1 MEEDAATTALEAL
14 EPINLVVIGKDG
26 TGKTALIVRLLTRR
40 FIHEYDPSLG
50 GAVEQVNQAVRRKRA
65 MDAKLSQNRPK
76 TTVVKADDKAEPL
89 TRPPASRHL
98 GAGNAGKIRRAIYSV
113 LLSVYPFTIDDDGE
127 SLSINL
133 MDTAGKARGQRAVL
147 GRRLPDRRVPDLSRV
162 GARRRDHARLA
173 GGQRARQTAG
183 ACGHKERSR
192 PGTGGELARARGARR
207 AVELRTVRNGGH
219 RRVRRSR
226 PALPGPRA
234 QGQDTKGAKAALPH
248 LQRPPVDATNRR
260 REKTLQGPAA
270 DQVTV
275 DVSTKTN
282 GICSGELVMKQ

>member
-40 FIHEYDPSLG
+40 FIHEYDPSL
-50 GAVEQVNQAVRRKRA
+50 V
-65 MDAKLSQNRPK
+65 
-76 TTVVKADDKAEPL
+76 
-89 TRPPASRHL
+89 
-98 GAGNAGKIRRAIYSV
+98 
-113 LLSVYPFTIDDDGE
+113 SVYPFTIDDDGE

>member
-133 MDTAGKARGQRAVL
+133 MDTAGKSRLEASELSWGDGFLIVVSLTCPESVRAAEIMHGWLEDSAPGKPLALAATKSDLVQARAVSSHEL
-147 GRRLPDRRVPDLSRV
+147 AELAERWNCELYETAATGEYEEVARPFLDLARKARTLKARRRLCPIFSARQLTPPTE
-162 GARRRDHARLA
+162 GARRPYKARL
-173 GGQRARQTAG
+173 
-183 ACGHKERSR
+183 
-192 PGTGGELARARGARR
+192 L
-207 AVELRTVRNGGH
+207 
-219 RRVRRSR
+219 
-226 PALPGPRA
+226 
-234 QGQDTKGAKAALPH
+234 TK
-248 LQRPPVDATNRR
+248 
-260 REKTLQGPAA
+260 
-270 DQVTV
+270 
-275 DVSTKTN
+275 
-282 GICSGELVMKQ
+282 